1 MRIQDIIPIAAVFV
15 VSAIVVA
22 IGLDVLDNVDDSF
35 AAGSDAALAV
45 GNATEGLSEL
55 AQWYP
60 TIGIVIGAAIV
71 IGILLFAFMS
81 RRGGVSG
88 E

>member
-1 MRIQDIIPIAAVFV
+1 MFV

-22 IGLDVLDNVDDSF
+22 IGLDVLDNVGESF
-35 AAGSDAALAV
+35 TENSTAELAV
-45 GNATEGLSEL
+45 RNATTGLSEL

-81 RRGGVSG
+81 RRGAMGG

>member
-22 IGLDVLDNVDDSF
+22 IGLDVLDNVDNSF
-35 AAGSDAALAV
+35 TAGSAAALAV
-45 GNATEGLSEL
+45 GNATKGMQEL
-55 AQWYP
+55 AEWYP

-81 RRGGVSG
+81 RGKGIGG